1 MLSAQV
7 AVSTSQ
13 KNSDNLTVYFAAAV
27 TMGANSIVYGNLQA
41 VAAVTLSHCP
51 DCRDRI
57 CCGFRFNRYLCN
69 FKRIGGGGQI
79 FAADMTGTTPQKITM
94 AISDIET
101 VYTDAA
107 GRALDFTEL
116 GNGGISSMILAP
128 GIYNVGC

>member
-1 MLSAQV
+1 
-7 AVSTSQ
+7 
-13 KNSDNLTVYFAAAV
+13 
-27 TMGANSIVYGNLQA
+27 
-41 VAAVTLSHCP
+41 
-51 DCRDRI
+51 
-57 CCGFRFNRYLCN
+57 
-69 FKRIGGGGQI
+69 
-79 FAADMTGTTPQKITM
+79 M